1 MTMIDLNQVPQNPG
15 CYIYKD
21 KKGII
26 IYIGKAK
33 NLKNRVKSYFSGK
46 HDEKTEL
53 LIRNIDS
60 MDYIVTKTE
69 VEALLLEN
77 NLIKKHKP
85 RYNIDLRD
93 SKRYA
98 YILLTK
104 EDFPRLMVARDKI
117 KEGRYFGP
125 FTSAE
130 KRNKVIKLLRMV
142 FKLRTCN
149 RMPKRACLRHHINLC
164 SAPCIG
170 KITKKDYKDKIRAIG
185 GFLKGDVKNAI
196 KSIEQKMK
204 RFSSKEMFEEA
215 LEMRDSINAL
225 KTLDERQ
232 RAELDKRYDQDV
244 INYLISKGTLY
255 LVVFNVHKGV
265 LINKTEFEFSY
276 KDGFMEEFLLRYYDE
291 SDVPREVIIPKAVDE
306 SLAQYLTLKRQEQT
320 KRRVSTKVVIPKM
333 GDKKELLDIAMINL
347 ENSFKKDELSIKDLQ
362 TKLRMQSAP
371 TVIECFDISNIQGS
385 FAVGSMVQF
394 RGGKPD
400 KRNYRR
406 FKIKTVEGID
416 DFAMMREVV
425 RRRYSR
431 LRKENAE
438 MPDLIM
444 LDGGKGQLS
453 SAIEELKAQGLKIP
467 TISLAKKLEEVFVPG
482 RRVPLMLPRDSYA
495 LKLLQRIRDEAHR
508 FAINYHRLLRSKSM
522 KSQ

>member
-1 MTMIDLNQVPQNPG
+1 MMIDLKSVPDKPG
-15 CYIYKD
+15 CYLFKD
-21 KKGII
+21 RKGII
-26 IYIGKAK
+26 IYVGKAK
-33 NLKNRVKSYFSGK
+33 ILKYRVRSYFSGK

-53 LIRNIDS
+53 LIRNISS

-104 EDFPRLMVARDKI
+104 EDFPRLMVARDKL
-117 KEGRYFGP
+117 KKGKYFGP

-130 KRNKVIKLLRMV
+130 KRSKVIKLLRMV

-149 RMPKRACLRHHINLC
+149 KMPKRACLRYHIKLC
-164 SAPCIG
+164 SAPCINN
-170 KITKKDYKDKIRAIG
+170 ITKTEYADKIKAIG
-185 GFLKGDVKNAI
+185 GFLKGDVK
-196 KSIEQKMK
+196 KVVKTLDFKMTK
-204 RFSSKEMFEEA
+204 FSSKEMFEEA
-215 LEMRDSINAL
+215 MEMRDSINAL

-232 RAELDKRYDQDV
+232 RAELDKTYDQDA
-244 INYLISKGTLY
+244 INYLVSKGTIF

-265 LINKTEFEFSY
+265 LINKTEFEFDY
-276 KDGFMEEFLLRYYDE
+276 KEGFMEEFLLRYYDE
-291 SDVPREVIIPKAVDE
+291 ADVPREIIIPTEVDE
-306 SLAQYLTLKRQEQT
+306 SLAQYLSLKRREQT
-320 KRRVSTKVVIPKM
+320 SRRVSTKVVVPKK

-347 ENSFKKDELSIKDLQ
+347 ENSFRKDELSIKDLQ
-362 TKLRMQSAP
+362 TKLRMQSLP
-371 TVIECFDISNIQGS
+371 EVIECFDISNIQGS

-406 FKIKTVEGID
+406 FRIKTVEGID

-438 MPDLIM
+438 MPDLIV

-453 SAIEELKAQGLKIP
+453 SAIEILKEQGLKIP

-482 RRVPLMLPRDSYA
+482 RRYPLVLPTDSYA
-495 LKLLQRIRDEAHR
+495 LKLLQRVRDEAHR
-508 FAINYHRLLRSKSM
+508 FAITYHRLLRSKSI
-522 KSQ
+522 KH